1 MSVQLDQAMI
11 RTPLTWPL
19 RIMIAAIVAVS
30 GLALLAGLGFGVGA
44 AQLDHGLRGQMTVEI
59 PPDDQGRVDPGQVAA
74 ITQDLRAIIGV
85 TATPLAADQIGRLLQ
100 PWLSKDHAATELAA
114 MPLPQLLDVQA
125 VNEAAAMRVNVMLG
139 QKYPMVIVSDHQ
151 TWLNQLAGTLRQLA
165 MVAIIVVAALF
176 AALFSTVIFACRAG
190 LAVHRP
196 MIELLHIIGAPGT
209 RIIGEMR
216 RYAWRLV
223 WPGCVIGLF
232 GAALAAALVANM
244 AQHLTPEKLASVPGI
259 FWIGT
264 GILALG
270 VPLLTLTLAALSARW
285 ATQRVLAGML

>member
-19 RIMIAAIVAVS
+19 RIMIAAIVAVA

-59 PPDDQGRVDPGQVAA
+59 PVNDQGRVDPAQVAA
-74 ITQDLRAIIGV
+74 VARDLRAIVGV
-85 TATPLAADQIGRLLQ
+85 TATPLATDQIGRLLQ
-100 PWLSKDHAATELAA
+100 PWLSKDHAAAELAA
-114 MPLPQLLDVQA
+114 LPLPQLLDVQT
-125 VNEAAAMRVNVMLG
+125 VNEAAAARATLMLR
-139 QKYPMVIVSDHQ
+139 QKHPQIIISDHQ
-151 TWLNQLAGTLRQLA
+151 TWLNQLAGTLRQMAL
-165 MVAIIVVAALF
+165 VAVIVVIALF
-176 AALFSTVIFACRAG
+176 VALFSTVIFACRAG

-196 MIELLHIIGAPGT
+196 MIELLHIIGAPSA

-232 GAALAAALVANM
+232 GATVAAALVANM
-244 AQHLTPEKLASVPGI
+244 AQHLTPEKLASIPGL
-259 FWIGT
+259 FWSGA
-264 GILALG
+264 GALALG
-270 VPLLTLTLAALSARW
+270 LPLLTLALAAFSARW
-285 ATQRVLAGML
+285 ATQRVLATML